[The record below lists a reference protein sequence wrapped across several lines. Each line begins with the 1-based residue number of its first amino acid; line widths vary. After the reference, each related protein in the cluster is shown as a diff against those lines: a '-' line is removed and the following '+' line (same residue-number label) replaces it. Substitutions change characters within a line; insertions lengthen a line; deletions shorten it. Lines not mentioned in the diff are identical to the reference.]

1 MPEIKTTTVSV
12 NWTTTQALAVALI
25 SLVLGLAGGWFIRK
39 SVVSAPA
46 TTAVTSPADKNSA
59 SSTSSVKAQTVVI
72 VAGGQALR
80 IGGTVLGY
88 RGNGEFGPSGD
99 VGDTVWIF
107 RDFVGI
113 DMGKVQTTDHS
124 RPTEGRA
131 YLKTDAG
138 LMPLRDVD
146 LTLTNEQLA
155 SQFGIP
161 FPFPDEVTKAA
172 SDVRK
177 MADTQAAPLLDRLKS
192 DPNNPDLLARIG
204 NIYYDVKQYP
214 EAIAYYE
221 RSLKLQPANA
231 AVRTDMAT
239 AYWYSGNA
247 DTALAEF
254 NKALTYEPNKANTL
268 FNIGIVKWQSK
279 NDAAG
284 AIAVW
289 QKLLDTNPNY
299 EARDK
304 VQQMIDQA
312 KSGSHAP
319 VSK

>member
-12 NWTTTQALAVALI
+12 NWTTTQAFAVAVIFL
-25 SLVLGLAGGWFIRK
+25 LLGLAGGWFIRK
-39 SVVSAPA
+39 SFVPAPA
-46 TTAVTSPADKNSA
+46 ATAVTSPAASA
-59 SSTSSVKAQTVVI
+59 GNPPPTP
-72 VAGGQALR
+72 
-80 IGGTVLGY
+80 LG
-88 RGNGEFGPSGD
+88 PL
-99 VGDTVWIF
+99 TA
-107 RDFVGI
+107 
-113 DMGKVQTTDHS
+113 M
-124 RPTEGRA
+124 PTPDQ
-131 YLKTDAG
+131 LK
-138 LMPLRDVD
+138 
-146 LTLTNEQLA
+146 
-155 SQFGIP
+155 
-161 FPFPDEVTKAA
+161 
-172 SDVRK
+172 K
-177 MADTQAAPLLDRLKS
+177 MADTQAAPLLDSLKS

-214 EAIAYYE
+214 AAIDYYK

-268 FNIGIVKWQSK
+268 FNLGIVKWQSK

-312 KSGSHAP
+312 KSGSHASI
-319 VSK
+319 SK

>member
-12 NWTTTQALAVALI
+12 NWTSTQAFAIALI
-25 SLVLGLAGGWFIRK
+25 SLLLGLAGGWFIRK
-39 SVVSAPA
+39 SFVPAPA
-46 TTAVTSPADKNSA
+46 ATAVASPAAPAANA
-59 SSTSSVKAQTVVI
+59 SPAQ
-72 VAGGQALR
+72 
-80 IGGTVLGY
+80 LG
-88 RGNGEFGPSGD
+88 PLAA
-99 VGDTVWIF
+99 
-107 RDFVGI
+107 
-113 DMGKVQTTDHS
+113 M
-124 RPTEGRA
+124 PTPDQ
-131 YLKTDAG
+131 LK
-138 LMPLRDVD
+138 
-146 LTLTNEQLA
+146 
-155 SQFGIP
+155 
-161 FPFPDEVTKAA
+161 
-172 SDVRK
+172 K
-177 MADTQAAPLLDRLKS
+177 MADTQAAPLLESLKA
-192 DPNNPDLLARIG
+192 DPRNSDLLARIG

-214 EAIAYYE
+214 EAIDYYE

-247 DTALAEF
+247 DTALVEF

-312 KSGSHAP
+312 RSGSHAP
-319 VSK
+319 ISK

>member
-1 MPEIKTTTVSV
+1 MPELKTTNVSV
-12 NWTTTQALAVALI
+12 NWTSTQAFAVALI

-39 SVVSAPA
+39 SFVPAPA
-46 TTAVTSPADKNSA
+46 ATAGISPAASA
-59 SSTSSVKAQTVVI
+59 GNPPPAP
-72 VAGGQALR
+72 
-80 IGGTVLGY
+80 LG
-88 RGNGEFGPSGD
+88 PLA
-99 VGDTVWIF
+99 I
-107 RDFVGI
+107 
-113 DMGKVQTTDHS
+113 M
-124 RPTEGRA
+124 PTPDQ
-131 YLKTDAG
+131 LK
-138 LMPLRDVD
+138 
-146 LTLTNEQLA
+146 
-155 SQFGIP
+155 
-161 FPFPDEVTKAA
+161 
-172 SDVRK
+172 K
-177 MADTQAAPLLDRLKS
+177 MADTQAAPLLDSLKS

-214 EAIAYYE
+214 TAIDYYE

-268 FNIGIVKWQSK
+268 FNLGIVKWQSK

-304 VQQMIDQA
+304 VRQMIDQA
-312 KSGSHAP
+312 KSGSRAP
-319 VSK
+319 ISK

>member
-1 MPEIKTTTVSV
+1 VTEIKTANVSV
-12 NWTTTQALAVALI
+12 NWTSTQAIAVALI
-25 SLVLGLAGGWFIRK
+25 SLLLGLAGGWFIRK
-39 SVVSAPA
+39 SFFPAPA
-46 TTAVTSPADKNSA
+46 ATAVTSPA
-59 SSTSSVKAQTVVI
+59 VP
-72 VAGGQALR
+72 AGNPPPAP
-80 IGGTVLGY
+80 LG
-88 RGNGEFGPSGD
+88 PLAA
-99 VGDTVWIF
+99 
-107 RDFVGI
+107 
-113 DMGKVQTTDHS
+113 M
-124 RPTEGRA
+124 PTPDQ
-131 YLKTDAG
+131 LK
-138 LMPLRDVD
+138 R
-146 LTLTNEQLA
+146 
-155 SQFGIP
+155 
-161 FPFPDEVTKAA
+161 
-172 SDVRK
+172 
-177 MADTQAAPLLDRLKS
+177 MADTQAAPLIDRLKS
-192 DPNNPDLLARIG
+192 DPSNPDLLARIG

-214 EAIAYYE
+214 TAIDYYE

-304 VQQMIDQA
+304 VLQMIEQA

-319 VSK
+319 ISK